1 LAGGDLA
8 LAIALDCVAGCAAM
22 ACAKC
27 AVGENLFR
35 LPCGGEF
42 PFSKLSMKSVL
53 VARGEL
59 GKLSCQKVFEGVFV
73 WGSGIVANV

>member
-1 LAGGDLA
+1 MIVGAGGDLA
-8 LAIALDCVAGCAAM
+8 LAIALVSRWACAAM

-42 PFSKLSMKSVL
+42 PFSKSSMKCVL
-53 VARGEL
+53 VTHDDM
-59 GKLSCQKVFEGVFV
+59 GKLSCQK
-73 WGSGIVANV
+73 II